1 VLFRS
6 RLEARGEN
14 RGGRFVS
21 SVAGE
26 QYALPEI
33 IPLLR
38 SAASESSEK
47 PLILPATD
55 PLNFTG
61 RIGSSPRVPALP
73 GYSIAITQGDLKTTE
88 SAKEHYLTNESPS
101 SNAMV
106 T

>member
-1 VLFRS
+1 MFID
-6 RLEARGEN
+6 
-14 RGGRFVS
+14 

-38 SAASESSEK
+38 MAAGDLPEP

-61 RIGSSPRVPALP
+61 RFNSAPRVPALP
-73 GYSIAITQGDLKTTE
+73 ARSVVIDRGEVRGHEA
-88 SAKEHYLTNESPS
+88 
-101 SNAMV
+101 V
-106 T
+106 R